1 MLDLI
6 LFLLLFFCFSYFI
19 LFAMFDFLKC
29 LNVDMIHFTLEG
41 FDLGLVVFFLLA
53 KHNFLEK
60 IIFCI
65 FHMNDCF
72 FRAIEISLACVISQK
87 ISIGQVCTS
96 YFIHIWL
103 VRNSTISLNS
113 YSKFAQIA
121 LHIST
126 FSWHFLSES
135 KETRFSTWDECL

>member
-1 MLDLI
+1 MI
-6 LFLLLFFCFSYFI
+6 LSSSFCFFFFI
-19 LFAMFDFLKC
+19 RFTMFDFLKC
-29 LNVDMIHFTLEG
+29 LNADMIHFTLEG
-41 FDLGLVVFFLLA
+41 FDLGGFFLLA

-126 FSWHFLSES
+126 FSWHFWSES